1 MEQMRGRRKGVVMMI
16 CLVRVLYAELWGNK
30 RPMLKCKDCPCKCK
44 EGSE

>member
-1 MEQMRGRRKGVVMMI
+1 MTI

-44 EGSE
+44 ERSE